1 MSTDPSATTLNDA
14 SGEIPLK
21 ALRARLSERD
31 DLGVVEMHRT
41 IAWRMLREG
50 SAVQGFQELVR
61 ACRIVPMN
69 ARLAASIVYLGLKA
83 KTFGPAL
90 TLLSQGVDETEG
102 DERIG
107 VMRHLARLARKTN
120 ELERSREVLVQL
132 LAERPNDRR
141 ARAVLNALLEREER
155 WDELDASLEKETR
168 EALARGAN
176 GAASRAALRRARMW
190 DARLDDHARAALRYM
205 QAAQYAEKAGDL
217 ERSFFLRLLWLHA
230 LHRSG
235 APQRFLEDAVAV
247 TWRAGERVGQV
258 ERVKALGAELGLP
271 PPKPRRASGPL
282 VLAKPT
288 PPAPQP
294 STPRQRSLETA
305 LLEVADAAEKAGKK
319 AVAAAVLTAAVR
331 EREDPLA
338 VAKLEAHYVQRGAW
352 RPLAELYR
360 DQLGH
365 AATPAEKA
373 RWAEKL
379 AELLESELDDAAGA
393 AAAWA
398 EVVAAS
404 GDSRAATEQVRLL
417 PRRRDS
423 TGVRAA
429 LDAGVD
435 QAHTDEERA
444 RALVSRAAE
453 ALTRKEQSAAR
464 ADLEQ
469 ALRLAPGDPHAAAGL
484 AELAAASGDLSQL
497 AALEAALTP
506 LPPRALGRG
515 DLYRRYARL
524 AQAHLDANHAA
535 AAWAEVLR
543 ELPADEE
550 ALSQRLA
557 LARASGDPG
566 ALVAALGA
574 VIEQH
579 TGSVRSRAARLELAE
594 VLERAG
600 RDVEAG
606 QALEQA
612 ASEADDPHSQ
622 RALWERLVHLY
633 RDRLHDE
640 PRAAA
645 WEARLRSTA
654 VVPEPPVGVGAPPS
668 SSSAPSLAEQHPG
681 PTSPLPVTPSLPEPD
696 GLSVPLSDVPA
707 RAPPYPTTRAS
718 TDGARSAPRAAL
730 APPSAAPPSAAP
742 PGLVRVAPEP
752 EPAGTA
758 PPEPVWVFPKERGRR
773 PMTPPSPASSGPTPP
788 SSGPRSAEPVAKPVA
803 EPVAEMVTPIPQ
815 EARPPEALASVI
827 VELDTP
833 RSGSGL
839 PPSAPGLA
847 LGARELEALLA
858 PSVKPREGR
867 ILPHS
872 RSAAA
877 PPTKEALPSARTSVP
892 RRPGPPM
899 PGEGARVSP
908 PLPEAALA
916 AASAPPAVEAR
927 LDAPPRVKPVASV
940 ELEAPP
946 RPSRDAPALAPPS
959 RGPLASRTDVIA
971 PPPAPLGSGGPAAP
985 RRPRPSAPA
994 TSEEVATRVSSDR
1007 RTSPSGI
1014 TGAPP
1019 PVDVTAPMPS
1029 SAVSAALGPVPGPE
1043 SSDRRATLRLP
1054 IDDSGSVWSSPS
1066 AAWEAPPSP
1075 AVSPEPPPR
1084 EPERAA
1090 PEPPPGPRIERGY
1103 ASRPSSPGKRSA
1115 MERVALFERARSNPL
1130 EPVCY
1135 RLLAEYFDGTE
1146 DPGRAALMR
1155 ELSDALEG
1163 VPQPAFRPP
1172 PLMLTGADRLAL
1184 KHPALRGEAGELV
1197 GLVGRA
1203 LCSLYPTQGRNAGTQ
1218 EVFSF
1223 SSGKGARAAA
1233 DALAISVR
1241 VLGLMAPEVHLSAD
1255 EGPPFSLVYLGQPRV
1270 LVGAVAV
1277 RRVLDAAEL
1286 RFFAG
1291 RALFTQSAEMLP
1303 LRLLRREQLVK
1314 GLALVVEVARGQLDS
1329 TEARV
1334 LRDALPSTAWE
1345 RVKALTSSVGSRLDV
1360 GQLAEGARHTAN
1372 RAGLV
1377 VCGAVGPA
1385 LAALKAKKALQPEIT
1400 ELVRFAASERYLQM
1414 RGRYV
1419 ERSPGL

>member
-217 ERSFFLRLLWLHA
+217 ERAFFLRLLWLHA

-258 ERVKALGAELGLP
+258 ERVKALSAELGLP

-294 STPRQRSLETA
+294 STPKPSPPRPRSLETA

-331 EREDPLA
+331 QREDPLA

-365 AATPAEKA
+365 ASTPAEKA
-373 RWAEKL
+373 SWAEKL

-404 GDSRAATEQVRLL
+404 GDSRAATEQARLL

-444 RALVSRAAE
+444 RALVSRAGE
-453 ALTRKEQSAAR
+453 ALTRKEQAAAR

-469 ALRLAPGDPHAAAGL
+469 ALRLSPGDPHAAAGL
-484 AELAAASGDLSQL
+484 AELAAASGDLSHI

-506 LPPRALGRG
+506 LPPQARGRG

-524 AQAHLDANHAA
+524 AQAHLDANHAD
-535 AAWAEVLR
+535 AAWAEVLG

-566 ALVAALGA
+566 ALAAALGA

-579 TGSVRSRAARLELAE
+579 SRGARGRAARLELAE

-600 RDVEAG
+600 RDAEAG

-612 ASEADDPHSQ
+612 ASATDDPQSQ
-622 RALWERLVHLY
+622 RALWERLAHFY

-640 PRAAA
+640 ARAAA
-645 WEARLRSTA
+645 WEARLRSSA
-654 VVPEPPVGVGAPPS
+654 VVPELPVDGGTPPS
-668 SSSAPSLAEQHPG
+668 NSSAPSLAEQQPG
-681 PTSPLPVTPSLPEPD
+681 PTAQLPVTPSLPAPD
-696 GLSVPLSDVPA
+696 GPPVETPLEGPA
-707 RAPPYPTTRAS
+707 RAPPYPTARAS
-718 TDGARSAPRAAL
+718 TEGARSAPRAAS
-730 APPSAAPPSAAP
+730 APPSAAPPLAAP

-752 EPAGTA
+752 AGPAS
-758 PPEPVWVFPKERGRR
+758 PEPVWVFPEERG
-773 PMTPPSPASSGPTPP
+773 PTALTPPSPASSSPTPP
-788 SSGPRSAEPVAKPVA
+788 SSRPSPA
-803 EPVAEMVTPIPQ
+803 EPVAEIVTPIPQ
-815 EARPPEALASVI
+815 EARRPEALASVI
-827 VELDTP
+827 VELETP
-833 RSGSGL
+833 GPGSGL

-858 PSVKPREGR
+858 PSVKPREGGR
-867 ILPHS
+867 ILPLS

-877 PPTKEALPSARTSVP
+877 PPTKEGPPSARASVP
-892 RRPGPPM
+892 KRPGPPQVL
-899 PGEGARVSP
+899 GEGARTSP
-908 PLPEAALA
+908 PLPETRLA
-916 AASAPPAVEAR
+916 APSAPAAVEAR
-927 LDAPPRVKPVASV
+927 LGSPPRVKPVASS
-940 ELEAPP
+940 ELETPP
-946 RPSRDAPALAPPS
+946 RPSRDTPASA
-959 RGPLASRTDVIA
+959 
-971 PPPAPLGSGGPAAP
+971 
-985 RRPRPSAPA
+985 RPI
-994 TSEEVATRVSSDR
+994 SDR
-1007 RTSPSGI
+1007 RASPSGV

-1029 SAVSAALGPVPGPE
+1029 SAVSAALGPVPGAE
-1043 SSDRRATLRLP
+1043 SSDRRVTLQLP
-1054 IDDSGSVWSSPS
+1054 IEESGSVWSSPS
-1066 AAWEAPPSP
+1066 SAAWKAPPPVVPPEAPL
-1075 AVSPEPPPR
+1075 R

-1163 VPQPAFRPP
+1163 APQPAFRPP

-1184 KHPALRGEAGELV
+1184 KHPSLRGEAGELV

-1203 LCSLYPTQGRNAGTQ
+1203 LCALYPTQGRDAGTS
-1218 EVFSF
+1218 EAFSF

-1233 DALAISVR
+1233 EALSIAVR

-1255 EGPPFSLVYLGQPRV
+1255 EGPPFSLVYSGQLRL

-1303 LRLLRREQLVK
+1303 LRMLRREQLVR
-1314 GLALVVEVARGQLDS
+1314 GLAVVAEVARGQLDS

-1334 LRDALPSTAWE
+1334 MRDALPSTAWE

-1385 LAALKAKKALQPEIT
+1385 LAALKVKKALPPEVT
-1400 ELVRFAASERYLQM
+1400 ELVRFAASERYLQL

-1419 ERSPGL
+1419 ERSPAL